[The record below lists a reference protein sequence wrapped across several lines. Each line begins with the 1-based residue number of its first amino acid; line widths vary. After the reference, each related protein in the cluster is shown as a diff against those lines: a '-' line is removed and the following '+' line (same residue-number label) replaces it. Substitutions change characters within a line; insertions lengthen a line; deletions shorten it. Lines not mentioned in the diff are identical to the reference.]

1 MEKFKNLYLDTIRK
15 NLKETFGYANVMQ
28 IPKLTKVVL
37 NMGVGEAVKDSKSV
51 DVAAKELSLISGQ
64 KPAITKAKK
73 SNAAF
78 KIREGMPIG
87 CKVTLRGDRMYEFL
101 ERLVMVALPRIR
113 DLKQFEE
120 KNMDG
125 NGNFSF
131 GIKEHI
137 VFPEIDYDAVDKMRG
152 LDITVVTTAKTNIEG
167 KELLKGF
174 FFPFKKI
181 G

>member
-1 MEKFKNLYLDTIRK
+1 MEKFKNLYLNTIRK
-15 NLKETFGYANVMQ
+15 ELKEKFAYQNVMQ
-28 IPKLTKVVL
+28 IPSLSKVTL
-37 NMGVGEAVKDSKSV
+37 NMGVGEAVKDSKSI
-51 DVAAKELSLISGQ
+51 DAALKELSLISGQ
-64 KPAITKAKK
+64 KPAVTKAKK

-87 CKVTLRGDRMYEFL
+87 CKVTLRGNRMYEFL
-101 ERLVMVALPRIR
+101 ERLVLVALPRIR

-137 VFPEIDYDAVDKMRG
+137 VFPEIDYDAVDKIRG
-152 LDITVVTTAKTNIEG
+152 LDITIVTTAKTNLEG

-174 FFPFKKI
+174 YFPFKK
-181 G
+181 

>member
-1 MEKFKNLYLDTIRK
+1 MEKFKNLYLNTIRK
-15 NLKETFGYANVMQ
+15 ELKEKFAYQNVMQ
-28 IPKLTKVVL
+28 IPSLSKVTL
-37 NMGVGEAVKDSKSV
+37 NMGVGEAVKDSKAI
-51 DVAAKELSLISGQ
+51 DAAVKELSLISGQ
-64 KPAITKAKK
+64 KPAVTKAKK

-101 ERLVMVALPRIR
+101 ERLVLVALPRIR

-125 NGNFSF
+125 SGNFSF

-137 VFPEIDYDAVDKMRG
+137 VFPEIDYDAVDKIRG
-152 LDITVVTTAKTNIEG
+152 LDITVVTTAKTNLEG

-174 FFPFKKI
+174 YFPFKK
-181 G
+181 

>member
-1 MEKFKNLYLDTIRK
+1 MEKFKNLYLNIIRK
-15 NLKETFGYANVMQ
+15 NLKETFGYQNVMQ
-28 IPKLTKVVL
+28 IPRLSKVTL
-37 NMGVGEAVKDSKSV
+37 NMGVGEAVKDSKSI
-51 DVAAKELSLISGQ
+51 DAALKELALITGQ
-64 KPAITKAKK
+64 KPAVTKAKK

-87 CKVTLRGDRMYEFL
+87 CKVTLRGERMYEFL
-101 ERLVMVALPRIR
+101 ERLVLVALPRIR

-137 VFPEIDYDAVDKMRG
+137 VFPEIDYDAVDKIRG
-152 LDITVVTTAKTNIEG
+152 LDITIVTTAKTNSEG

-174 FFPFKKI
+174 YFPFKK
-181 G
+181 